1 MALTSTLGSP
11 GIEIRE
17 VDNSLRLD
25 TSTGTTVYIPGFAA
39 QGPVDE
45 VMSIGSMSD
54 FETIYGVPTN
64 SAERYFYYTV
74 KSILDNTGGGTTVLC
89 TRLPYGNEE
98 GNNVSNQYTMLAY
111 PAVPVVK
118 KLYKKFEAS
127 GTWEIDVEGD
137 KEVKDGDVYSSVTFP
152 FDQYVLTSSA
162 QKEQLEKAFEIIKVA
177 VTGETPELTGY
188 TPEIINSVL
197 SIDEELIQYNKLE
210 VTQIDN
216 SGVSFPEVGKTIN
229 LVNFDK
235 LNSGILAPV
244 IKFNDASDS
253 KAENELIASGFVA
266 LEKDKSDDAV
276 TYVHLSYSIKKN
288 VDEDSKQIN
297 DIGNGTPVGSLYL
310 KLKYELSSEDI
321 EGNSITGMKETDPA
335 TKIVYSLV
343 KSHEEGVT
351 YSGQQQNVPA
361 GAVNT
366 YEKDVTFVIGSP
378 VTYQVSLSEY
388 YEILTNTK
396 WSEIPYDFTGKLT
409 NTAATHP
416 DSEEDASISKFA
428 HFDALGHA
436 AFIVLNTSRSII
448 NEEQEGLYIGLT
460 DNMFIT
466 PSDDYQFN
474 AITDVRYTKETYDAT
489 EDGKM
494 GMVDSIDDVGD
505 FDTLRG
511 KLNFKLEGNS
521 AGSISKILS
530 RDIVAKDIS
539 GDSFND
545 TISMALFN
553 LTKTADDSEM
563 PKLGASIREKYNWSF
578 GKSRMMTAADSTK
591 PVSYFAETVVEDSK
605 NIAIMMNRYVAEKAY
620 VDGDGTVRGKMRVF
634 GDKLLSNLER
644 IEASCLRKTVDDV
657 VFSQTEVK
665 AIDFAKTAQE
675 SIAEWE
681 KIVAKAGVTPGFLKT
696 TFKSYSA
703 ASAATIEADD
713 KFGKF
718 QPLNSLIAFS
728 AYTPGDSNS
737 KSIGEVPA
745 KLERALSLVENDELY
760 PDIDIVLESGLGTIY
775 INAKGDLD
783 EDGNTK
789 SAETFDETTV
799 LKGLE
804 DLRTGRTTIS
814 DLAQNVKE
822 NYVAVQNVFLQ
833 FANSQTN
840 GGRGDCF
847 YISDIPRGVLIKGK
861 DTKVTTLF
869 GTKIDGNSYGLSE
882 SVNHSFPTSVYY
894 PIYHTFD
901 GIVSS
906 YMSTYAQW
914 VKILDKHSAK
924 KVWIP
929 ISGYIAANMCATDT
943 VYGPWYAAAGLRRGV
958 INGTLDYA
966 ISPNV
971 SQRTD
976 LYKICINSVPK
987 LPNYGVTIWGIRT
1000 MSKAA
1005 TAFDQNTCRRTFLYM
1020 EKKVKQLLRYYLFEP
1035 NNSYTRLQIYNDID
1049 PFLQSVKNGGGVY
1062 AYTLVCDTTIN
1073 TPEVINN
1080 GDLAIRITAAPTRT
1094 AENIVVEFVANKYT
1108 EEIAASEG

>member
-1 MALTSTLGSP
+1 M
-11 GIEIRE
+11 EI
-17 VDNSLRLD
+17 
-25 TSTGTTVYIPGFAA
+25 
-39 QGPVDE
+39 
-45 VMSIGSMSD
+45 
-54 FETIYGVPTN
+54 
-64 SAERYFYYTV
+64 
-74 KSILDNTGGGTTVLC
+74 
-89 TRLPYGNEE
+89 
-98 GNNVSNQYTMLAY
+98 
-111 PAVPVVK
+111 
-118 KLYKKFEAS
+118 
-127 GTWEIDVEGD
+127 
-137 KEVKDGDVYSSVTFP
+137 
-152 FDQYVLTSSA
+152 
-162 QKEQLEKAFEIIKVA
+162 
-177 VTGETPELTGY
+177 
-188 TPEIINSVL
+188 
-197 SIDEELIQYNKLE
+197 
-210 VTQIDN
+210 TQIDK
-216 SGVSFPEVGKTIN
+216 SDIEFPEVGKTIN

-235 LNSGILAPV
+235 LESGILAPY
-244 IKFNDASDS
+244 IKLNDVTTGADP
-253 KAENELIASGFVA
+253 ENELYASGFMA
-266 LEKDKSDDAV
+266 LEKDKNDDNV

-288 VDEDSKQIN
+288 VDEAPDQIN
-297 DIGNGTPVGSLYL
+297 KIGNGTPVGSLYI
-310 KLKYELSSEDI
+310 KLKYEASAEDLVGNTISGLS
-321 EGNSITGMKETDPA
+321 ETDI
-335 TKIVYSLV
+335 TEKIIFSFITA
-343 KSHEEGVT
+343 HEEGVS
-351 YSGQQQNVPA
+351 YSGQQQNVPST
-361 GAVNT
+361 AVNS
-366 YEKDVTFVIGSP
+366 YEKDVTYVIGSP

-388 YEILTNTK
+388 YEILTNTQ
-396 WSEIPYDFTGKLT
+396 WSEIPYDFTGKFTTTALT
-409 NTAATHP
+409 DNDEPETVT
-416 DSEEDASISKFA
+416 KFA

-448 NEEQEGLYIGLT
+448 NEAQEGLYLGIT

-466 PSDDYQFN
+466 PSDEYEFN
-474 AITDVRYTKETYDAT
+474 AITDVRYTKDTYDAV
-489 EDGKM
+489 EDNKM
-494 GMVDSIDDVGD
+494 GMIDTIDSIGN
-505 FDTLRG
+505 FNSLKG

-521 AGSISKILS
+521 SGSISKILS

-553 LTKTADDSEM
+553 LSKTADDSEM

-591 PVSYFAETVVEDSK
+591 PVSYFAENVVEDSK
-605 NIAIMMNRYVAEKAY
+605 NIAIMMNKFVAEKAY
-620 VDGDGTVRGKMRVF
+620 VDGDGAVRGKMRVF
-634 GDKLLSNLER
+634 GDKLLGNLER
-644 IEASCLRKTVDDV
+644 LEKSCLRKTVDDIT
-657 VFSQTEVK
+657 FSQTEVN
-665 AIDFAKTAQE
+665 AIEFAKSAQN

-681 KIVAKAGVTPGFLKT
+681 KIVSKAGVTPGFLKSK
-696 TFKSYSA
+696 FKSHSITT
-703 ASAATIEADD
+703 AATIDVND
-713 KFGKF
+713 KYGKF

-728 AYTPGDSNS
+728 AYTPGESES

-783 EDGNTK
+783 ENGETK
-789 SAETFDETTV
+789 SAEAFDETKV

-804 DLRTGRTTIS
+804 DLRTSRTTIS

-833 FANSQTN
+833 FANSQVN

-847 YISDIPRGVLIKGK
+847 YISDIPRGILIKGK
-861 DTKVTTLF
+861 DTKVTTLY

-882 SVNHSFPTSVYY
+882 SVNHSFPTSVYS
-894 PIYHTFD
+894 PINHTFD

-987 LPNYGVTIWGIRT
+987 IPNYGVTIWGIRT

-1108 EEIAASEG
+1108 EEIASTEG